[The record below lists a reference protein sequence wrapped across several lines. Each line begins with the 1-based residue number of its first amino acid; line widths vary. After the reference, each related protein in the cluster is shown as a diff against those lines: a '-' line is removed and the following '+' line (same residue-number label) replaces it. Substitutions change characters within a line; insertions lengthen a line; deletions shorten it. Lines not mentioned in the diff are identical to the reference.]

1 MQVVKAHMVHGAVD
15 ERPEVS
21 ARELAQVL
29 EQCGEA
35 VIVKDLNAVVTYWNR
50 EAASLYGFSAEEAI
64 GQPLRKLHAAD
75 LSDADYSRLQER
87 VLAGRPTSSTTERR
101 KKSGETIRVALKT
114 TPLLDDQGN
123 LIGEITNARD
133 VTAMYLKE
141 EALRRAKDAADAALR
156 ANETIT
162 GELRAAQSE
171 LMTNARQAG
180 MAEIANNVLHNVG
193 NVLNSVNVSVG
204 LLGNRLRESK
214 SQGLADVV
222 RLMNEHVA
230 DIGEFL
236 TRDAR
241 GQRVLGYLDKL
252 AMALATERRSLV
264 EELELLAKSVDH
276 IKEIVATQQSYA
288 GAASIVEPVQ
298 MGELVQDALR
308 MTSASMERHQVTV
321 ITHVA
326 SVPTLLMDKHLML
339 QILIN
344 LISNA
349 KQAMDGVPDGLHQVT
364 LRVDEA
370 RAADERSL
378 RVQVEDN
385 GEGIDAANLPKLFQH
400 GFTTRKNGH
409 GFGLHSCALAVQG
422 MGGTLSA
429 DSEGR
434 GRGASFTLQVPMKI
448 AAVL

>member
-29 EQCGEA
+29 EQSGEA

-50 EAASLYGFSAEEAI
+50 EATSLYGFSAEEAI

-101 KKSGETIRVALKT
+101 KKSGEIIRVTLKT

-141 EALRRAKDAADAALR
+141 EALRGAKDAADAALR

-204 LLGNRLRESK
+204 LIGNRLRESK

-241 GQRVLGYLDKL
+241 GQRVLGYLNKL

-378 RVQVEDN
+378 RVRVEDN

-400 GFTTRKNGH
+400 GFTTRTNGH

-448 AAVL
+448 AAVP

>member
-1 MQVVKAHMVHGAVD
+1 MVHGAVD

-101 KKSGETIRVALKT
+101 KKSGEIIRVALKT

-236 TRDAR
+236 THDAR